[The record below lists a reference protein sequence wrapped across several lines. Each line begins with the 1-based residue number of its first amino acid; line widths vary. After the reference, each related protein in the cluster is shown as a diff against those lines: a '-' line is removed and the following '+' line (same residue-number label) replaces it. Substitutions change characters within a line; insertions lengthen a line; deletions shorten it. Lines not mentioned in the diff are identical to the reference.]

1 METEVER
8 ADELIVTE
16 EAPEDA
22 KAVIPNLTADTE
34 DVAKQKPE
42 ILAAGDSHHVGCSA
56 VPLETAVITN
66 GELEPSDPESPDAE
80 ACEHTCCSVVPD
92 EVVPEEELEEEKSEP
107 PIVFKRD
114 PGVMQLMDSYA
125 GKAKEMK
132 EVIMETLNSRLGNEN
147 SPAGAAASSFEEE
160 AARRLSLLKQVIQ
173 KNAIEAAQSSKPPE
187 QTTTPPS
194 SSSPVPRK
202 EPCAS
207 RKSPSPMPERV
218 RCEKSPSPAAASPKC
233 CTPPPA
239 AASPKCCTPPE
250 CVAAR
255 CEKKMP
261 EPAAASDNASQART
275 PCCGI
280 RRSPLRKMGAQE
292 ANCAAAAKRK
302 GERAVENVLKI
313 LEPHETA
320 EEKLGALFQH
330 YLGFQEGTWQL
341 QAAVQK
347 AERQV
352 QQLLREKEQLQSEC
366 NRALLA
372 KSRLESLCRELQ
384 KQCRT
389 VKDECLMRIRD
400 EEEKRRE
407 VASKF
412 QTTLLDITAVLEE
425 NQSRSLQLKEENTQL
440 AQRLKALID
449 HYDLW
454 EKNVDNV
461 LQQKELQVQV
471 ATTHL
476 ARAQAQLQQ
485 ERQAFMAEK
494 QMVLK
499 QVSDSERKTAELVAR
514 ESHLRQELSSHATK
528 YEEFQGA
535 LTQSNQLFRTFKLDM
550 EKMSKKIKKLEK
562 ETVQWKSRWAASN
575 KALTEITAEKQS
587 REKELEA
594 AQQRVGKLEK
604 LCRALQLER
613 NELSQKVKELGP
625 NAGKEETEVTTT
637 TTNEVAEE

>member
-1 METEVER
+1 
-8 ADELIVTE
+8 
-16 EAPEDA
+16 
-22 KAVIPNLTADTE
+22 
-34 DVAKQKPE
+34 
-42 ILAAGDSHHVGCSA
+42 DS
-56 VPLETAVITN
+56 
-66 GELEPSDPESPDAE
+66 SDPESPPPAE
-80 ACEHTCCSVVPD
+80 ASEHTCCPA
-92 EVVPEEELEEEKSEP
+92 VPEEKPEEEKSEP

-114 PGVMQLMDSYA
+114 PGVTQLMDSYA

-132 EVIMETLNSRLGNEN
+132 EAIMETLNSRLGNEN

-173 KNAIEAAQSSKPPE
+173 KNAIEAAQSSKPLE
-187 QTTTPPS
+187 QTSTPPS

-207 RKSPSPMPERV
+207 RKSPSPIPERV
-218 RCEKSPSPAAASPKC
+218 RCEKSPSPAAAP
-233 CTPPPA
+233 
-239 AASPKCCTPPE
+239 PKCCTPPE

-255 CEKKMP
+255 CEKKAP
-261 EPAAASDNASQART
+261 EPAATSDNASQART
-275 PCCGI
+275 PCCGM

-352 QQLLREKEQLQSEC
+352 RQLSREKEQLQSEC

-372 KSRLESLCRELQ
+372 KSKLESLCRELQ
-384 KQCRT
+384 KQCRA

-449 HYDLW
+449 HYDVW

-471 ATTHL
+471 TTTHL

-562 ETVQWKSRWAASN
+562 ETIQWKSRWEASN

-587 REKELEA
+587 RDKELEA

-613 NELSQKVKELGP
+613 NELSQKVKELAP
-625 NAGKEETEVTTT
+625 TTATEETEATTT
-637 TTNEVAEE
+637 TANEVAEE

>member
-1 METEVER
+1 METEVEK

-22 KAVIPNLTADTE
+22 KAVVPNLSADTD
-34 DVAKQKPE
+34 DVKPD
-42 ILAAGDSHHVGCSA
+42 ILAAGDSHHVGCNA
-56 VPLETAVITN
+56 VPSETAVITN
-66 GELEPSDPESPDAE
+66 GELESSDPESPPTE
-80 ACEHTCCSVVPD
+80 ASEHTCCPAG
-92 EVVPEEELEEEKSEP
+92 PEEKPEDEKPEP

-114 PGVMQLMDSYA
+114 PGVTQLMDSYA

-132 EVIMETLNSRLGNEN
+132 EAIMETLNSRLGNEN

-173 KNAIEAAQSSKPPE
+173 KNAVEAAQSSKPPE
-187 QTTTPPS
+187 QTSTPPS

-218 RCEKSPSPAAASPKC
+218 RCEKSPSPAAAP
-233 CTPPPA
+233 
-239 AASPKCCTPPE
+239 PKCCTPPE
-250 CVAAR
+250 CVTAH
-255 CEKKMP
+255 CEKKTP
-261 EPAAASDNASQART
+261 EPAATSDNASQART
-275 PCCGI
+275 PCCGM

-352 QQLLREKEQLQSEC
+352 RQLSREKEQLQSEC

-372 KSRLESLCRELQ
+372 KSKLESLCRELQ

-449 HYDLW
+449 HYDVW

-471 ATTHL
+471 TATHL

-535 LTQSNQLFRTFKLDM
+535 LTQSNQLFRNFKLDM

-562 ETVQWKSRWAASN
+562 ETVQWKSRWEASN

-587 REKELEA
+587 RDKELEA

-625 NAGKEETEVTTT
+625 TTATEETEATTA
-637 TTNEVAEE
+637 TTNEVAED